1 MSLKYKIIYDAIWGE
16 ETQITDEIVE
26 YYQKNPR
33 DLDLILDKEHFY
45 GRFIKLVFFLG
56 IVLTVLSGTL
66 KFYFEDYW
74 SEFISDVIL
83 DVFSEMGIAM
93 FGGAITTFLL
103 EKLNQKQYERNISLR
118 QEIIARIN
126 QSQNNVTDDTI

>member
-103 EKLNQKQYERNISLR
+103 EKLNQNQYERNISLR

>member
-103 EKLNQKQYERNISLR
+103 EKLNQKQYERSHRPNS
-118 QEIIARIN
+118 
-126 QSQNNVTDDTI
+126 T